1 MLELSNALIMITFF
15 LYVLSSF
22 AFIMSITG
30 INWKP
35 DIKQAHRKK
44 WGKVGFFLTVSG
56 LLTQIGYII
65 TRWIGAH
72 YPIANMFEFM
82 TFLSLTI
89 VIAFTILYIM
99 YRLTALGA
107 FVMPL
112 SVIIFA
118 YAYVFPS
125 TAQPLIPALQSNWLK
140 IHVSTAALGE
150 GLFAVGFAA
159 GLMLLLRTVDTSVSS
174 RSTKWLEFTLYTLLV
189 LVGFIGSIFA
199 FAGAGYEATFTEID
213 KKGDEVKV
221 SYVLPP
227 IVAPPDSK
235 IVSIDP
241 FLGMDKPLIEAP
253 KWMKGE
259 NAAKKLNTLVW
270 SFLVGG
276 ILYGMLRLISRQRL
290 CQVASRWVSDI
301 DEEMIDEISYRAI
314 AIGYP
319 VFALGALI
327 FAMIWAEQ
335 AWGRFWGWDPKEVWA
350 LIVFLFYTAYLHFRL
365 SRGWH
370 GTKSAWMAVLGF
382 LVVMFTLVGV
392 NLVLSG
398 LHAYSGV

>member
-1 MLELSNALIMITFF
+1 
-15 LYVLSSF
+15 
-22 AFIMSITG
+22 
-30 INWKP
+30 
-35 DIKQAHRKK
+35 K
-44 WGKVGFFLTVSG
+44 WGKVGFILTVSG
-56 LLTQIGYII
+56 LFTQIGYFI

-125 TAQPLIPALQSNWLK
+125 TSQPLIPALQSNWLK

-174 RSTKWLEFTLYTLLV
+174 KSTKWLEFTLYTLLV

-199 FAGAGYEATFTEID
+199 FAGAGYEATFTETD

-221 SYVLPP
+221 NYVLPP

-241 FLGMDKPLIEAP
+241 FLGLDKPLFEAP
-253 KWMKGE
+253 SWMNGK
-259 NAAKKLNTLVW
+259 NSAKKLNTLLW
-270 SFLVGG
+270 SFTVGA
-276 ILYGMLRLISRQRL
+276 ILYGLLRLFLRQRL

-301 DEEMIDEISYRAI
+301 DEETIDEISYRAI

-319 VFALGALI
+319 VFVLGALI

-398 LHAYSGV
+398 LHAYSGVQ